1 MFSAVLSIIWGFLMA
16 VSSWSH
22 KLQCI
27 VIVLSF
33 LRFLKLREI
42 AICKLDLSRGGLTQ
56 CHGVLDHGIHF
67 HRNIPFRG
75 RLEVDPEADTQEEGL
90 GGNKGELYFDR
101 S

>member
-1 MFSAVLSIIWGFLMA
+1 M
-16 VSSWSH
+16 
-22 KLQCI
+22 QCI
-27 VIVLSF
+27 VILQSF
-33 LRFLKLREI
+33 LRLLKQRKR
-42 AICKLDLSRGGLTQ
+42 AVCKLDLSRGGLTQ

-90 GGNKGELYFDR
+90 GGNKSELYFNQ